1 MACFHQGRYP
11 VSLLSGKLRVCA
23 HLCLSFLSERKV
35 MMLTRLALYSE
46 LMSCTYKLNPGF
58 FITYR
63 FFMKRSDPRLT
74 VQPAPFLRSAI
85 TTQRAMLDVLY
96 ALIPVI
102 GASLWFFGLGAALV
116 LATTVVGALLA
127 ERLFSPASQRVSLR
141 MDTSTLVTGLLL
153 GVTLPPALP
162 LWMAFVGG
170 ATAIG
175 LGKLVW
181 GGLGQN
187 LFNPALVGRAFL
199 MAAFP
204 TAMTTWTPFKGTDD
218 FFTVYNSNLAVPL
231 MNSTL
236 DGVTAA
242 TPLALIKFQQ
252 EMPPLIPLF
261 LGNTPGSLGET
272 SGLLILAGGTYLLLR
287 QVIDW
292 RILGGLLGSVI
303 ILSGSLYLFDAAHY
317 PGPLTTLLSGGLL
330 FGAVFM
336 ATDPVTSPITPKGAL
351 FFGIGVGLLVVFI
364 RSFGGYPEGV
374 MYAILLMNAAT
385 PLIER
390 IMQPRA
396 FGRGE
401 DS

>member
-1 MACFHQGRYP
+1 
-11 VSLLSGKLRVCA
+11 
-23 HLCLSFLSERKV
+23 
-35 MMLTRLALYSE
+35 
-46 LMSCTYKLNPGF
+46 
-58 FITYR
+58 
-63 FFMKRSDPRLT
+63 MKRPDPHLT
-74 VQPAPFLRSAI
+74 VRPAPFSRSAM
-85 TTQRAMLDVLY
+85 TTQQAMWDVFY

-102 GASLWFFGLGAALV
+102 GASLWFFGLSAALV
-116 LATTVVGALLA
+116 LAATVIGALA
-127 ERLFSPASQRVSLR
+127 TERLFSSASKRNR
-141 MDTSTLVTGLLL
+141 IRTDASTLVTGLLL
-153 GVTLPPALP
+153 GVTLPSTLP

-170 ATAIG
+170 AVAVG

-204 TAMTTWTPFKGTDD
+204 TAMTTWVSHGNQDSFL
-218 FFTVYNSNLAVPL
+218 TVHASNLAMPL
-231 MNSTL
+231 MSAGI

-242 TPLALIKFQQ
+242 TPLALIKFHH
-252 EMPPLIPLF
+252 EIPPLLPLF
-261 LGNTPGSLGET
+261 FGNVPGSPGET
-272 SGLLILAGGTYLLLR
+272 SGLLILLGGIYLLLR

-292 RILGGLLGSVI
+292 RILVGMLGSVAV
-303 ILSGSLYLFDAAHY
+303 LAGLLHLFDPRY
-317 PGPLTTLLSGGLL
+317 PDPWVALLSGGLL

-336 ATDPVTSPITPKGAL
+336 ATDPVTSPTTPKGAF
-351 FFGIGVGLLVVFI
+351 FFGIGVGMLVVLI

-374 MYAILLMNAAT
+374 MYAILLMNATT

-390 IMQPRA
+390 LTQPRA